1 MIERVFTANPS
12 KRAVDPSHSQQEEE
26 EKVSPDPNAGG
37 IEFID
42 YNTNQIST
50 AASGFFGADENDE
63 SQIEELM
70 MQQVKQ
76 EQADLDEDRDDNEDD
91 EDDED
96 EEDPIATLT
105 ISSATKRD
113 GTFGDNGFG
122 LTDVSV

>member
-1 MIERVFTANPS
+1 MIERVFTANSS
-12 KRAVDPSHSQQEEE
+12 KRAVDVSQGQQEEE
-26 EKVSPDPNAGG
+26 EKVSADPNAGG

-91 EDDED
+91 ED

-105 ISSATKRD
+105 ISSATKKD
-113 GTFGDNGFG
+113 STFGDNGFG